1 MDKKAGIVLVITGAA
16 LLLSALLLF
25 LYSEYEE
32 YRAGQNA
39 ELVLDDIQ
47 TAVEARQSPKKPSS
61 EPSEP
66 KTLLIDGYEY
76 IGYISIPD
84 LQIVLPVMAEWDYER
99 LKIAPCR
106 HFGASE
112 TDDLVIAAHSYKT
125 HFGLIHRLKTGAE
138 IIFTDMDGV
147 QNNYTLKRLET
158 VSPDSVD
165 AVKNSEYALVLYTCT
180 PDAENR
186 VTAFCERVTD
196 VPDSEKADK

>member
-1 MDKKAGIVLVITGAA
+1 MDKKAGIVLVITGAT

-39 ELVLDDIQ
+39 GLVLDYIQ
-47 TAVEARQSPKKPSS
+47 TAVEARQSPKNPSS

-99 LKIAPCR
+99 LKTAPCR

-125 HFGLIHRLKTGAE
+125 HFGLIHR
-138 IIFTDMDGV
+138 
-147 QNNYTLKRLET
+147 NY
-158 VSPDSVD
+158 
-165 AVKNSEYALVLYTCT
+165 LYRYGRCT
-180 PDAENR
+180 EQLHA
-186 VTAFCERVTD
+186 
-196 VPDSEKADK
+196 EKAGDCLPRQRGRR